1 MLSFHTPLVTKT
13 IERKLHFVFVEELSK
28 NDGFEKMMRCQ
39 EKRRDLTR
47 KVQIRHLFSL
57 LLYSYL
63 IFTCTYIVRCDGIKS
78 GCDVTMFGQDIDVI
92 PFGGT

>member
-47 KVQIRHLFSL
+47 KV
-57 LLYSYL
+57 
-63 IFTCTYIVRCDGIKS
+63 
-78 GCDVTMFGQDIDVI
+78 
-92 PFGGT
+92 

>member
-28 NDGFEKMMRCQ
+28 NDGFEKMMRSQ

-47 KVQIRHLFSL
+47 KV
-57 LLYSYL
+57 
-63 IFTCTYIVRCDGIKS
+63 
-78 GCDVTMFGQDIDVI
+78 
-92 PFGGT
+92 